1 MSQLQL
7 TIPSSFAIECSQRAS
22 RRDESL
28 SLDTL
33 VHSLLR
39 TEAPLYLCSK
49 ASKNVQCV
57 CYLLKTHPQWATVRA
72 NFSAEK
78 NGVAGESREWR
89 IATDAV
95 APHD

>member
-1 MSQLQL
+1 MSQLRL

-28 SLDTL
+28 SLERL

-39 TEAPLYLCSK
+39 TEALLYLCSMAFK
-49 ASKNVQCV
+49 MFNV

-72 NFSAEK
+72 NFFEEK